1 MPEASAGLASVPVPK
16 KNCPI
21 CKIEFY
27 PATLAGR
34 ELYHCAE
41 CEGTLWPRETL
52 MKTLPAD
59 GAQRIVLGEKEAAH
73 KTPPYFTKR
82 QKPPFLVCPYCQKR
96 MKETKFG
103 KASVDVCEKCD
114 ALWLDG
120 PKHALFQDLLSP
132 YKHKMS
138 RRD

>member
-1 MPEASAGLASVPVPK
+1 MELKPTGLASVPQK

-27 PATLAGR
+27 PATLEGR
-34 ELYHCAE
+34 ELFHCAE
-41 CEGTLWPRETL
+41 CEGTAWPRETL

-59 GAQRIVLGEKEAAH
+59 AAKPMLLGEKEASH
-73 KTPPYFTKR
+73 KTPPYFTAR
-82 QKPPFLVCPYCQKR
+82 QKPPFLICPYCQKR
-96 MKETKFG
+96 MKEQKFG
-103 KASVDVCEKCD
+103 GVAVDVCEKCD

-120 PKHALFQDLLSP
+120 AKAKRFQDLLSP

-138 RRD
+138 RLD

>member
-1 MPEASAGLASVPVPK
+1 MSETGLASAPQR

-34 ELYHCAE
+34 DLYHCAE
-41 CEGTLWPRETL
+41 CEGTAWPRETL

-59 GAQRIVLGEKEAAH
+59 AAKPIELGEKEAAH
-73 KTPPYFTKR
+73 KTPPYFTPR
-82 QKPPFLVCPYCQKR
+82 QKPPFLICPYCQKR
-96 MKETKFG
+96 MKEQKVG
-103 KASVDVCEKCD
+103 GVLVDICEKCD
-114 ALWLDG
+114 AVWLDG
-120 PKHALFQDLLSP
+120 PKAARFQDLLSP